1 MRMLLLMLVGALAA
15 CGPRAGIG
23 EAHWVGP
30 GVDVALKGKAKGG
43 WCPNSRMVLVEVI
56 DRDRAAGFSWQFDS
70 LRPGVYPVV
79 LPAEVDSARSG
90 IAVVARYIQLDEVRG
105 YRSLIGTV
113 TVTAVDTLQL
123 TARVAATLQRV
134 GNPDS
139 VRFTAAFR
147 AVPLARDTTLCTR

>member
-1 MRMLLLMLVGALAA
+1 MRMLLFTLVGALAA
-15 CGPRAGIG
+15 CGPRAGDG

-30 GVDVALKGKAKGG
+30 GVDISLKGKATGG
-43 WCPNSRMVLVEVI
+43 WCPVSRTVLVEVI
-56 DRDRAAGFSWQFDS
+56 DQDRAAGLSWQFDS

-79 LPAEVDSARSG
+79 LPAEADSVRSG

-113 TVTAVDTLQL
+113 TVTAVDTMKI
-123 TARVAATLQRV
+123 TARIAATLQRV

-139 VRFTAAFR
+139 IR
-147 AVPLARDTTLCTR
+147 